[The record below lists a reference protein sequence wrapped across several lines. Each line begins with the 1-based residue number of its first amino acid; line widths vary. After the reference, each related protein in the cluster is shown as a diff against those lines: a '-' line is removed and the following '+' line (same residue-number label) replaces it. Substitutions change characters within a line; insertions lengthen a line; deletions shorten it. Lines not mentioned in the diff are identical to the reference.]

1 MKLIIFGSTGSVGQH
16 VVEQSLE
23 QGHHV
28 TAFSRNPAALA
39 YGHTNLSTI
48 TGDVFDP
55 QSVAA
60 AIQGHDAVLVSLGT
74 LKWKNKVRSV
84 GTRNIVQGMQQHSV
98 KRLICQTTLGVGDS
112 EGNLNFYWKY
122 IMFGLLLR
130 PFYKDHIIQEAI
142 VKNSGLDW
150 TIVRPGSFTD
160 EPAMGAYKQG
170 FSGNEKSLTL
180 KIPRADVAD
189 FMIKQISDNS
199 YLHKTP
205 GVSY

>member
-16 VVEQSLE
+16 VVEQALE

-39 YGHTNLSTI
+39 YSHANLSTI

-60 AIQGHDAVLVSLGT
+60 AIQGHDAVLVSLGS

-84 GTRNIVQGMQQHSV
+84 GTRNIVQGMQQHGV

-130 PFYKDHIIQEAI
+130 PFYKDHIIQEGI

-160 EPAMGAYKQG
+160 EPPMGTYKQG

-189 FMIKQISDNS
+189 FMVKQINDNT